1 MITVL
6 LQGAEFFAYHGYYP
20 EEQILGGRFV
30 VDLAVSF
37 NGQGNADDQLKNTV
51 NYERLYHICCIEM
64 KNTRKLIET
73 VAQAIS
79 DQIKTDYPY
88 TEHIELTVKKL
99 HPPMKGII
107 AYSGVTVSYNKSD
120 EL

>member
-6 LQGAEFFAYHGYYP
+6 LKGAEFFAYHGYYP

-37 NGQGNADDQLKNTV
+37 NEHGNANDQLKNTI
-51 NYERLYHICCIEM
+51 NYERLHHICCNEM
-64 KNTRKLIET
+64 KNPHKLIET
-73 VAQAIS
+73 VAQAIA
-79 DQIKTDYPY
+79 DKIKNDYPF
-88 TEHIELTVKKL
+88 TERIELTVKKL
-99 HPPMKGII
+99 NPPMKGSI
-107 AYSGVTVSYNKSD
+107 AYSGVTVNYNKSN